1 MIYCHEQ
8 SKLNQIRANLI
19 EHQVMAR
26 LCYVLTNNRDF
37 LADYQAYAD
46 LCRPIVEEIEAKL
59 KDLSDGRG
67 EIRAIV
73 WRQK

>member
-1 MIYCHEQ
+1 MIYCYEQ
-8 SKLNQIRANLI
+8 SKLNQIRSNLI

-37 LADYQAYAD
+37 LTDYQAHAD
-46 LCRPIVEEIEAKL
+46 LCRPMVEAIESKL
-59 KDLSDGRG
+59 EDLSGGRG